1 MEFIAR
7 HRRLTWTSV
16 LVLFLLAVW
25 YFWPDRRLD
34 QVKALQKEL
43 FSAESK
49 KMAPEERKQKW
60 QALRQAT
67 DRLSNEQKQTLSR
80 EREQRFE
87 QELMRYAK
95 LPKKEQLAYLDK
107 QIDGMEK
114 ARKNFAKNPADKSKG
129 KGKGGGPSFGKK
141 GQSMSAADRDR
152 ARRQRLDNST
162 PEFRALMDR
171 YRKDMQARMNAR
183 GIMAS
188 PWTRGA

>member
-16 LVLFLLAVW
+16 LVVFLLAVW
-25 YFWPDRRLD
+25 FFWPDRRLD

-43 FSAESK
+43 FSPEAK
-49 KMAPEERKQKW
+49 KMAPEERKQRW

-67 DRLSNEQKQTLSR
+67 DRLSVEQKQTLSR

-114 ARKNFAKNPADKSKG
+114 A
-129 KGKGGGPSFGKK
+129 
-141 GQSMSAADRDR
+141 
-152 ARRQRLDNST
+152 
-162 PEFRALMDR
+162 
-171 YRKDMQARMNAR
+171 
-183 GIMAS
+183 
-188 PWTRGA
+188 

>member
-7 HRRLTWTSV
+7 HRRLTWTSIFVV
-16 LVLFLLAVW
+16 LLFAVW
-25 YFWPDRRLD
+25 FFWPDRRLD
-34 QVKALQKEL
+34 QVKALQKEM
-43 FSAESK
+43 FSAEAK
-49 KMAPEERKQKW
+49 KMTPEERKQKW

-67 DRLSNEQKQTLSR
+67 ENLSVEQKQTLSR

-87 QELMRYAK
+87 HELMRYAK

-114 ARKNFAKNPADKSKG
+114 ARKNFAKNAADKG

-162 PEFRALMDR
+162 PEFRAVMNN
-171 YRKDMQARMNAR
+171 YRKDLQARMNAR
-183 GIMAS
+183 GVMAS
-188 PWTRGA
+188 PWMRGA